1 VDAPVS
7 SVGVEVK
14 LLPNQKNSVVAYLFD
29 PEGRSV
35 MTSPVRPGREKAATT
50 LGPAELEPGVWEL
63 DLYASY
69 MNTSPASVKVSLQAL
84 PLCRTIPEKVSAK
97 LGQGRSPSATITVA
111 TSWVHA
117 LRGEGKGLVT
127 GNVTEKDQK
136 LKKAEWSRTFSIAPG
151 EAGVTFDL
159 SLSPEDFNK
168 FTDIAVQI
176 VDADGKALV
185 SEGMSYRK
193 GTFELDAPKDAKAD
207 AKYTLR
213 VSAATADPDDDSP
226 DWTLHVR
233 EIHRYAEPVPVAVK
247 EGKDARLVLY
257 PDHPQD
263 LTLQLKSVPPA
274 LPEGAAWLAKITLKD
289 SEHEALQLPLEL
301 KLEPGK

>member
-1 VDAPVS
+1 
-7 SVGVEVK
+7 
-14 LLPNQKNSVVAYLFD
+14 
-29 PEGRSV
+29 
-35 MTSPVRPGREKAATT
+35 
-50 LGPAELEPGVWEL
+50 
-63 DLYASY
+63 

-84 PLCRTIPEKVSAK
+84 PLCRTISEKVPAK
-97 LGQGRSPSATITVA
+97 LGQGQSPSATITVA
-111 TSWVHA
+111 SSWVHA

-127 GNVTEKDQK
+127 GNVTEKDHK
-136 LKKAEWSRTFSIAPG
+136 LKKAEWNRTFSVAPG

-185 SEGMSYRK
+185 SEGMTFRK
-193 GTFELDAPKDAKAD
+193 GTFELDPPNVAKAD

-226 DWTLHVR
+226 AWTLHVR

-247 EGKDARLVLY
+247 QGKEARLVLY

-289 SEHEALQLPLEL
+289 AEHEALQLPLEL
-301 KLEPGK
+301 MLEPGK